1 MDYSKFFNTYD
12 RMKWSVKNCV
22 RVALSPE
29 MPPRIHSAR
38 FVLIYGIAK
47 SKLVISVALQNGVCS
62 QGNA

>member
-1 MDYSKFFNTYD
+1 M
-12 RMKWSVKNCV
+12 

-29 MPPRIHSAR
+29 TPPRIHSTR

-62 QGNA
+62 QGNV